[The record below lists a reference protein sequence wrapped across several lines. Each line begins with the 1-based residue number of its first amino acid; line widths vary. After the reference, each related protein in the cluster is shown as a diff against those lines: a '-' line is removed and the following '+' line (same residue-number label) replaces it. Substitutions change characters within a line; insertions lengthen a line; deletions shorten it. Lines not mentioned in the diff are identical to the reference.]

1 LVIDDAHLDDAAD
14 ITVVLPS
21 DNKSTAKLTV
31 TEEPV
36 KIVEHIKNLT
46 VMETSTAQF
55 TCELNKMNYNIE
67 WFIGE
72 VLIKDRPRFR
82 MEHHEYSYT
91 LYISDCKVEDGSEFT
106 CVAGDVSST
115 ATLTVQEA
123 PVEFIVPLKDVDAM
137 EHETAR

>member
-1 LVIDDAHLDDAAD
+1 NIRCNVNPIQDIIISPLRNHIVIERN
-14 ITVVLPS
+14 TF
-21 DNKSTAKLTV
+21 

-115 ATLTVQEA
+115 ATLTVQG
-123 PVEFIVPLKDVDAM
+123 
-137 EHETAR
+137 T